1 MKGLVVDPVGKII
14 EVPTKSNYREGLS
27 IFEYVISARGARKG
41 LTDSALKT
49 ADAGYLTRRLV
60 DVAHDMIVR
69 EEDCGVND
77 GLIITVSDARGEKF
91 IDRIKGRFVA
101 KELYSDS
108 KQLLIKTDE
117 LIDEEKIDLL

>member
-1 MKGLVVDPVGKII
+1 MKGLVVDPLGKII

-60 DVAHDMIVR
+60 DVSHDMIVR
-69 EEDCGVND
+69 DQSCGTAQ
-77 GLIITVSDARGEKF
+77 GLVVSVDDDRGEKF
-91 IDRIKGRFVA
+91 MERVRGRYLLEDVENA
-101 KELYSDS
+101 KKEIILKKAISD
-108 KQLLIKTDE
+108 
-117 LIDEEKIDLL
+117 